1 MLENISTSLAAGSS
15 SLVLVALLTSPSVI
29 NIASHLRA
37 PKAISEIYEDKDG
50 VATEKSVE
58 EYSAKIPKAFL
69 GIFTI
74 SGLATSIALAV
85 LRTIEGK
92 DGMFLE
98 NWLNVAQWSLVLV
111 QATSIIL
118 IRDSVKSYTLG
129 LYTAISSIF
138 LLAVLLLQDGLI
150 AQATPSGE
158 NFGPSEQIALRIAQL
173 GLACLVGYFSVSLP
187 RRPELFLEGAPV
199 DGMYTVSAMGK
210 FTFTWVE
217 HLMFL
222 SRKNNRLELEDLPK
236 MDHYTRSK
244 DLSEAWAATSHEN
257 KLWIEIFLAHKW
269 AFIIQWSLTLIQA
282 FGNFAPQ
289 FVTYHLL
296 KILEK
301 RLPGDAVSSE
311 AWIWVV
317 TLTIAT
323 IGAAWI
329 ESWLYW
335 ISWSEIAIPI
345 RAQLAALIFQKAMRR
360 KDVKGASKSTKKEVP
375 QGPDM
380 ADASQD
386 AIGGD
391 KPELDEE
398 DDDPKGKQSTV
409 NLIGVDAKR
418 VADFC
423 NFNNYF
429 PGSLFKLIV
438 SFAFLLSI
446 IGWQALLSGFL
457 AMSLTIPLNIFFSK
471 RYAAAQDR
479 LMKVRDTKMG
489 VVTEALQ
496 GIRQIKFSALETN
509 WHEKIGKVRRKELDE
524 QWNVFVSDTFL
535 LFCWISSPICLAAT
549 SLAVYA
555 WKYGELTPSVAFTA
569 IGVFASLEV
578 TLAVIPELTTD
589 LIDAY
594 ISVERIEKYLGA
606 PEISKNTNDAPN
618 ISFENASIAWPSDE
632 EKEVDDLRY
641 VLRNVNVSFPEGEL
655 SVISGKTGTGKSL
668 LLAAILGEVDLLS
681 GKINVP
687 QPPQMKDRHDHLANK
702 DNWIIPSSVAFVAQ
716 IPWIENASIKDNILF
731 GLPYDEYRYEKV
743 IEVCALKKDLEML
756 TDGESTEIG
765 ANGINLSGGQ
775 RWRVTF
781 ARALYSRA
789 GILVLDDI
797 FSAVDAHV
805 GRFIFEK
812 GLTGELGVGRTR
824 ILVTHHVALCASKT
838 KYIVELGDGT
848 IAQAGLV
855 SELENDGT
863 LQKIISHEEVES
875 GQQETIAAI
884 IDDEDPTAV
893 NSEES
898 SDGDA
903 GEIGAALKKIDSKKV
918 PKKFVE
924 DELREQGR
932 VKTRIYLDYMQFSGG
947 WPFWLTALGA
957 YSFLQILVTG
967 RSWWIKIWT
976 GTNEKQHTSM
986 THAYAYSYQVYDLS
1000 PYRPNTT
1007 LTAMDANTE
1016 HLQYYLGIYIAISI
1030 GTIFVGLFRYYFI
1043 YTGSI
1048 RASRRLFERL
1058 SFTILRTP
1066 LRWMDTVPLG
1076 RILNRF
1082 TADFNVVDSRLA
1094 NDIGFGANNLFRLV
1108 GVIVAGILV
1117 SPYVILLSVTLL
1129 AICIH
1134 IARIYISGAREVKRL
1149 ESNAKS
1155 PVFEQFGSAL
1165 TGVGTIR
1172 AFDKC
1177 DVYISRMFRKI
1188 DDHSTSFWHLWA
1200 FNRWM
1205 GWRMSAVGGL
1215 FATFVAIMILLIG
1228 GIDASL
1234 AGFALSFAL
1243 EYGSVVIWTI
1253 RHYTNLELDM
1263 NAAERIIE
1271 YSNLPTESLEGVD
1284 PPAAW
1289 PSEGRLEVNDLVVGY
1304 APDLPPVLRGLSF
1317 SVKRNERIGVVGRT
1331 GAGKSS
1337 LTLAL
1342 FRFLEARE
1350 GSIYIDGLD
1359 ISKIKLHALRSR
1371 LAIIPQDPV
1380 LFSGTVRSNLDAF
1393 DEHEDIELRD
1403 ALQRVHLVSAE
1414 EAESIAH
1421 CIITTGSSTP
1431 IANGGTSTP
1440 NPNMNL
1446 NKNPFTSLNSPITE
1460 GGLNLSQGQ
1469 RQLLCLARAI
1479 VSRPKIMVLDEATS
1493 AVDMATDALIQ
1504 RSIREEF
1511 GDSTL
1516 IVIAHRL
1523 STIADFDKILVMGEG
1538 KVEEFGSPKELFEL
1552 ENGVF
1557 RGMIAESGEREKLE
1571 ALIRDGN

>member
-15 SLVLVALLTSPSVI
+15 GLVLVALLTSPSII
-29 NIASHLRA
+29 NIASHLRG
-37 PKAISEIYEDKDG
+37 PKSISDIYEDKDG
-50 VATEKSVE
+50 VATEQSVE

-69 GIFTI
+69 GIFTVA
-74 SGLATSIALAV
+74 GLATSIALAV
-85 LRTIEGK
+85 LGSIEGW
-92 DGMFLE
+92 DWMFVE
-98 NWLNVAQWSLVLV
+98 NWLNVAQWSLILI
-111 QATSIIL
+111 QATGIIL
-118 IRDSVKSYTLG
+118 IRDYVKSYTLG
-129 LYTAISSIF
+129 IYSALSSIF
-138 LLAVLLLQDGLI
+138 LLAVLLFQDGLI
-150 AQATPSGE
+150 ARQTPPGE
-158 NFGPSEQIALRIAQL
+158 SFGTSEQIGLRIAQL
-173 GLACLVGYFSVSLP
+173 GLVSLVAFFSISLP
-187 RRPELFLEGAPV
+187 RRPEVFHDGVPV
-199 DGMYTVSAMGK
+199 DGMYTVSALGRY
-210 FTFTWVE
+210 TFSWVE
-217 HLMFL
+217 HLLVL
-222 SRKNNRLELEDLPK
+222 SRTKNRLELEDLPK
-236 MDHYTRSK
+236 MDQYTRSK
-244 DLSEAWAATSHEN
+244 DLSEAWAATTHERR
-257 KLWIEIFLAHKW
+257 LWVEIFLAHKW
-269 AFIIQWSLTLIQA
+269 SFVVQWFLTLIQA

-289 FVTYHLL
+289 FVTYHIL

-301 RLPGDAVSSE
+301 RLPGDTVSFE

-329 ESWLYW
+329 ESWLFW
-335 ISWSEIAIPI
+335 ISWSEVAIPI

-360 KDVKGASKSTKKEVP
+360 KDVKGASKSTKKEFS

-386 AIGGD
+386 AVAGD
-391 KPELDEE
+391 KLELVEE

-423 NFNNYF
+423 SFNNYF
-429 PGSLFKLIV
+429 PGSLFKLVV

-446 IGWQALLSGFL
+446 IGWQALLCGFL
-457 AMSLTIPLNIFFSK
+457 AMSLTIPLNIFFSR

-496 GIRQIKFSALETN
+496 GIRQIKFSALEAN
-509 WHEKIGKVRRKELDE
+509 WHEKIGKVRRKELEE

-535 LFCWISSPICLAAT
+535 LFCWISSPIALAAT

-589 LIDAY
+589 LIDAF
-594 ISVERIEKYLGA
+594 ISVERIEKYLAA

-618 ISFENASIAWPSDE
+618 ISFEDASIAWPSDE
-632 EKEVDDLRY
+632 EKEDDDLRY
-641 VLRNVNVSFPEGEL
+641 VLRNVNVSFPENEL
-655 SVISGKTGTGKSL
+655 SVVSGKTGTGKSL

-687 QPPQMKDRHDHLANK
+687 QPPQTRDRHDHLANK
-702 DNWIIPSSVAFVAQ
+702 DNWIIPSAVAFVAQ

-731 GLPYDEYRYEKV
+731 GLPYDEYRYQKV

-756 TDGESTEIG
+756 TDGEATEIG

-863 LQKIISHEEVES
+863 LQQIISHEEVES
-875 GQQETIAAI
+875 EIVE
-884 IDDEDPTAV
+884 DEDPTAV
-893 NSEES
+893 NSAES
-898 SDGDA
+898 SNGDST
-903 GEIGAALKKIDSKKV
+903 EIGEALKKVDSKKA

-932 VKTRIYLDYMQFSGG
+932 VKTRIYLDYMKFSGG
-947 WPFWLTALGA
+947 WPFWITALVA
-957 YSFLQILVTG
+957 FSLLQILVTG
-967 RSWWIKIWT
+967 RAWWIRLWT
-976 GTNEKQHTSM
+976 GSNEKRHTSM
-986 THAYAYSYQVYDLS
+986 AHSFAYSYQVHDLS
-1000 PYRPNTT
+1000 PYQPNTT
-1007 LTAMDANTE
+1007 LTATDAQSEN
-1016 HLQYYLGIYIAISI
+1016 LKYYLGIYVAFSI
-1030 GTIFVGLFRYYFI
+1030 GTIIVGLFRYYFI
-1043 YTGSI
+1043 FTGSI
-1048 RASRRLFERL
+1048 RASRRMFDRL

-1094 NDIGFGANNLFRLV
+1094 NDIGFGANNLFRLI
-1108 GVIVAGILV
+1108 GVIVAGIFV

-1129 AICIH
+1129 AICIQ
-1134 IARIYISGAREVKRL
+1134 IARIYLSGAREVKRL

-1177 DVYISRMFRKI
+1177 DVYIARMFRKI

-1205 GWRMSAVGGL
+1205 GWRMSAVGGF

-1243 EYGSVVIWTI
+1243 EYGQVVIWTI

-1263 NAAERIIE
+1263 NAAERVIE
-1271 YSNLPTESLEGVD
+1271 YSNLPTESLEGAD

-1304 APDLPPVLRGLSF
+1304 APDLPPVLRGLTF

-1350 GSIYIDGLD
+1350 GSIHIDGLD

-1414 EAESIAH
+1414 EAESITHA
-1421 CIITTGSSTP
+1421 IITTGSSTP
-1431 IANGGTSTP
+1431 ILDGTSSP
-1440 NPNMNL
+1440 NPNINL
-1446 NKNPFTSLNSPITE
+1446 NKNPFTSLHSPISE

-1511 GDSTL
+1511 DDSTL

-1538 KVEEFGSPKELFEL
+1538 KVEEFGSPKELFAL

-1557 RGMIAESGEREKLE
+1557 KGMVAESGEREKLE
-1571 ALIRDGN
+1571 ALIRDGK

>member
-1 MLENISTSLAAGSS
+1 MLENISTSLAAGSI
-15 SLVLVALLTSPSVI
+15 SLILIGLLTTPSVI
-29 NIASHLRA
+29 NIASHLRQ
-37 PKAISEIYEDKDG
+37 PKSISEIYEDKDG
-50 VATEKSVE
+50 VATERSVG
-58 EYSAKIPKAFL
+58 EYSAKIPKTFL

-74 SGLATSIALAV
+74 SGLASSIALAV
-85 LRTIEGK
+85 LSTIGEE
-92 DGMFLE
+92 DDLFLE
-98 NWLNVAQWSLVLV
+98 NWFNVAQWFLVLV
-111 QATSIIL
+111 QITSIIS
-118 IRDSVKSYTLG
+118 IRDSVKSYNLG
-129 LYTAISSIF
+129 LYSVLSSIL
-138 LLAVLLLQDGLI
+138 LLAVLLYQDGLI
-150 AQATPSGE
+150 AQQTPPGSS
-158 NFGPSEQIALRIAQL
+158 FGTSSQIGPRIAQL
-173 GLACLVGYFSVSLP
+173 GLAGLVAFSSVSLP
-187 RRPELFLEGAPV
+187 RRPEVFQDGVRV
-199 DGMYTVSAMGK
+199 DGMYTVSALGK
-210 FTFTWVE
+210 YTFSWVE
-217 HLMFL
+217 DLLTL
-222 SRKNNRLELEDLPK
+222 SRRNNRLELTDLPK

-244 DLSEAWAATSHEN
+244 DLSEAWAATSHERR
-257 KLWIEIFLAHKW
+257 LWLEIFLEHKW
-269 AFIIQWSLTLIQA
+269 SFMAQWFLTLIQA

-289 FVTYHLL
+289 FVTYHIL

-329 ESWLYW
+329 ESWLFW
-335 ISWSEIAIPI
+335 ISWSEVAIPI
-345 RAQLAALIFQKAMRR
+345 RSQMAALIFQKAMRR
-360 KDVKGASKSTKKEVP
+360 KDVKGASQSTKKGVP
-375 QGPDM
+375 QGPDV

-386 AIGGD
+386 AVGGD
-391 KPELDEE
+391 KPELPEE
-398 DDDPKGKQSTV
+398 DDEVKGKQSTV

-418 VADFC
+418 VSDFC
-423 NFNNYF
+423 SFNNYF

-446 IGWQALLSGFL
+446 IGWQSLLCGFL

-496 GIRQIKFSALETN
+496 GIRQIKFSALEAN

-535 LFCWISSPICLAAT
+535 LFCWISSPIALAAT

-555 WKYGELTPSVAFTA
+555 WRYGELTPSVAFTA

-578 TLAVIPELTTD
+578 TLAIIPELTTD
-589 LIDAY
+589 LIDAW
-594 ISVERIEKYLGA
+594 ISVERIEKYLTA
-606 PEISKNTNDAPN
+606 PEISKNISYGPN
-618 ISFENASIAWPSDE
+618 ISFEDASIAWPSDE
-632 EKEVDDLRY
+632 EKESDDLRY
-641 VLRNVNVSFPEGEL
+641 VLRNINVSFPKDEL
-655 SVISGKTGTGKSL
+655 SVVSGKTGTGKSL

-681 GKINVP
+681 GKISVP
-687 QPPQMKDRHDHLANK
+687 KPLQTKDRHDHLANK
-702 DNWIIPSSVAFVAQ
+702 ENWIIPSSVAFVAQ

-848 IAQAGLV
+848 IAHAGLV
-855 SELENDGT
+855 SELKDDGI
-863 LQKIISHEEVES
+863 LQKIISHEQVES
-875 GQQETIAAI
+875 EQDAAGVI
-884 IDDEDPTAV
+884 EDEDPTAV

-898 SDGDA
+898 SEGDHA
-903 GEIGAALKKIDSKKV
+903 DIGEALKKVDSRKAV
-918 PKKFVE
+918 KKFVE

-932 VKTRIYLDYMQFSGG
+932 VKTRIYLDYMKYSGG
-947 WPFWLTALGA
+947 WPFWMTALFA
-957 YSFLQILVTG
+957 FSLLQILVTG
-967 RSWWIKIWT
+967 RSWWIRIWT
-976 GTNEKQHTSM
+976 GNNEKQHTSM
-986 THAYAYSYQVYDLS
+986 THAMTYSFQAHDLS
-1000 PYRPNTT
+1000 PYQPNNTFE
-1007 LTAMDANTE
+1007 TAEAHSQ
-1016 HLQYYLGIYIAISI
+1016 HLKYYLGIYIAISI

-1048 RASRRLFERL
+1048 RASRRMFDSL

-1094 NDIGFGANNLFRLV
+1094 NDISFGANNLFRLM
-1108 GVIVAGILV
+1108 GVIVAGIFV

-1129 AICIH
+1129 AICIQ

-1177 DVYISRMFRKI
+1177 DVYIARMFRKI

-1243 EYGSVVIWTI
+1243 EYGQVVIWTI

-1271 YSNLPTESLEGVD
+1271 YSNLPTESLSGVD

-1304 APDLPPVLRGLSF
+1304 APDLPPVLKGLTF

-1350 GSIYIDGLD
+1350 GSIYVDGLD

-1393 DEHEDIELRD
+1393 DDHEDIELRD

-1414 EAESIAH
+1414 EAETITNA
-1421 CIITTGSSTP
+1421 IITTGSSTP
-1431 IANGGTSTP
+1431 IANGASTP
-1440 NPNMNL
+1440 NPNVNL
-1446 NKNPFTSLNSPITE
+1446 NKNPFTSLHSPITE

-1538 KVEEFGSPKELFEL
+1538 RVEEFGSPKELFGMED
-1552 ENGVF
+1552 GVF
-1557 RGMIAESGEREKLE
+1557 RSMVAESGEREKLE
-1571 ALIRDGN
+1571 ALIKEGN

>member
-15 SLVLVALLTSPSVI
+15 SLILVALLTTPSI
-29 NIASHLRA
+29 LNIASHLRS
-37 PKAISEIYEDKDG
+37 PKSISEIYEDKDG

-74 SGLATSIALAV
+74 AGLGSSIALAV
-85 LRTIEGK
+85 LASIEGW
-92 DGMFLE
+92 DWMFVE
-98 NWLNVAQWSLVLV
+98 NWLNVAQWSLITI

-118 IRDSVKSYTLG
+118 IRDYLKSYSLG
-129 LYTAISSIF
+129 IYSALSSIF
-138 LLAVLLLQDGLI
+138 LLAVLLFQDGLI
-150 AQATPSGE
+150 ARQTPSGE
-158 NFGPSEQIALRIAQL
+158 SFGTTEQIGLRIAQL
-173 GLACLVGYFSVSLP
+173 GLVLLVAVFSISLP
-187 RRPELFLEGAPV
+187 RRPEVFHDGVPV
-199 DGMYTVSAMGK
+199 DGMYTVSALGK
-210 FTFTWVE
+210 YTFSWVE
-217 HLMFL
+217 HLLVL
-222 SRKNNRLELEDLPK
+222 SRKKNRLELEDLPK
-236 MDHYTRSK
+236 MDQYTRSR
-244 DLSEAWAATSHEN
+244 DLSEAWAATSHEK
-257 KLWIEIFLAHKW
+257 KLWVEIFLAHKW
-269 AFIIQWSLTLIQA
+269 SFIVQWFLTLLQA

-289 FVTYHLL
+289 FVTYHIL

-301 RLPGDAVSSE
+301 RLPGDAVSFE

-329 ESWLYW
+329 ESWLFW
-335 ISWSEIAIPI
+335 ISWSEVAIPI

-360 KDVKGASKSTKKEVP
+360 KDVKGASKSAKKDVP
-375 QGPDM
+375 AGPDM
-380 ADASQD
+380 ADASED
-386 AIGGD
+386 AIAGD

-398 DDDPKGKQSTV
+398 DADPKGKQNTV

-418 VADFC
+418 VSDFC
-423 NFNNYF
+423 SFNNYF

-446 IGWQALLSGFL
+446 IGWQALLCGFL
-457 AMSLTIPLNIFFSK
+457 AMSLTIPLNIFFSR

-496 GIRQIKFSALETN
+496 GIRQIKFSALEAN

-535 LFCWISSPICLAAT
+535 LFCWISSPIALAAT

-589 LIDAY
+589 LIDAF
-594 ISVERIEKYLGA
+594 ISVERIEKYLAA

-632 EKEVDDLRY
+632 AKEDDDLRY
-641 VLRNVNVSFPEGEL
+641 VLRNINVSFPEKEL
-655 SVISGKTGTGKSL
+655 SVVSGKTGTGKSL
-668 LLAAILGEVDLLS
+668 LLAAILGEVDLLG

-687 QPPQMKDRHDHLANK
+687 QPPQTRDRHDHLANK
-702 DNWIIPSSVAFVAQ
+702 ENWIIPSAVAFVAQ

-731 GLPYDEYRYEKV
+731 GLPFDEYRYKKV

-756 TDGESTEIG
+756 TDGEATEIG

-812 GLTGELGVGRTR
+812 GLTGELGIGRTR

-863 LQKIISHEEVES
+863 LQEIISHEETESEIVE
-875 GQQETIAAI
+875 
-884 IDDEDPTAV
+884 DEDPTAV
-893 NSEES
+893 NSAES
-898 SDGDA
+898 SNGDA
-903 GEIGAALKKIDSKKV
+903 ADIGEALKKVDSKKAA

-932 VKTRIYLDYMQFSGG
+932 VKTRIYLDYMKFSGG
-947 WPFWLTALGA
+947 WPFWSIALLA
-957 YSFLQILVTG
+957 FSLLQVIVTG
-967 RSWWIKIWT
+967 RAWWIRLWT
-976 GTNEKQHTSM
+976 GSNEKR
-986 THAYAYSYQVYDLS
+986 HASIVHSFTYSYQVHDLS
-1000 PYRPNTT
+1000 PHQPNTLST
-1007 LTAMDANTE
+1007 TDAHSDN
-1016 HLQYYLGIYIAISI
+1016 LKFYLGIYVAFSIASI
-1030 GTIFVGLFRYYFI
+1030 IVGLFRYYFI
-1043 YTGSI
+1043 FTGSI
-1048 RASRRLFERL
+1048 RASRRMFDSL

-1094 NDIGFGANNLFRLV
+1094 NDIGFGANNLFRLI
-1108 GVIVAGILV
+1108 GVIVAGIFV

-1129 AICIH
+1129 AICIQ
-1134 IARIYISGAREVKRL
+1134 IARIYLSGAREVKRL

-1177 DVYISRMFRKI
+1177 DVYIARMFRKI

-1243 EYGSVVIWTI
+1243 EYGQVVIWTI

-1271 YSNLPTESLEGVD
+1271 YSNLPTESLDGAD

-1304 APDLPPVLRGLSF
+1304 APDLPPVLKGLTF
-1317 SVKRNERIGVVGRT
+1317 SVERNERIGVVGRT

-1350 GSIYIDGLD
+1350 GSIHIDGLD

-1414 EAESIAH
+1414 EAESISH
-1421 CIITTGSSTP
+1421 SIITTG
-1431 IANGGTSTP
+1431 TSTP
-1440 NPNMNL
+1440 LATGEQSPNPNINL
-1446 NKNPFTSLNSPITE
+1446 NKNPFTSLSSPISE

-1538 KVEEFGSPKELFEL
+1538 KVEEFGSPKELFAL

-1557 RGMIAESGEREKLE
+1557 RGMVKESGEREKLE
-1571 ALIRDGN
+1571 ALIRESI